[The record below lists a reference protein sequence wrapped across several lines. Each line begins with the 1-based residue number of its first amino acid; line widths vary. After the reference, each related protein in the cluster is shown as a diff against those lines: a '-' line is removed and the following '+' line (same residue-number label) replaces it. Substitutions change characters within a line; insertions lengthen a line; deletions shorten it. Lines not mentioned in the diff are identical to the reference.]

1 LDKSWQIGHT
11 PATVYTIKPLFT
23 ERMFVEFILLFF
35 IAVIANALSAFAGG
49 GAGLLQLP
57 VLIFMGLPFGVAL
70 ATHKIATVALGVGST
85 MRYWRE
91 KNVEVLFS
99 VFVLLTGLPGVIIGA
114 AIILSIDER
123 LATLLLGTLTIS
135 LGIYSFFKKQLGQE
149 FSPKNKTKLGLSIG
163 GGIIFLI
170 GFINGSLTS
179 GTGLFLT
186 IWLIHWF
193 GFDYKR
199 AVATTMIL
207 VGFFWN
213 ATGAITLSALGEV
226 KWAWLLPLILGSLVG
241 GYLGA
246 NLAIK
251 SGNKWIKIIFELI
264 TISVGTSLIIKAF

>member
-1 LDKSWQIGHT
+1 MVT
-11 PATVYTIKPLFT
+11 
-23 ERMFVEFILLFF
+23 EFILLFL

-70 ATHKIATVALGVGST
+70 ATHKIATVALGIGST
-85 MRYWRE
+85 ARYWRE
-91 KNVEVLFS
+91 GNIELLFS
-99 VFVLLTGLPGVIIGA
+99 LFVLAVGLPGVILGA
-114 AIILSIDER
+114 AIILSIDEQI
-123 LATLLLGTLTIS
+123 ATLLLGILTIS
-135 LGIYSFFKKQLGQE
+135 LGIYSFFKKQLGQHYH
-149 FSPKNKTKLGLSIG
+149 PQNKTKVGFFIG
-163 GGIIFLI
+163 GCAIFFI
-170 GFINGSLTS
+170 GFLNGSLTS

-207 VGFFWN
+207 VGFAWN
-213 ATGAITLSALGEV
+213 ATGAITLSALGDV
-226 KWAWLLPLILGSLVG
+226 KWAWLIPLIAGSLIG

-251 SGNKWIKIIFELI
+251 SSNKWIKIIFEI
-264 TISVGTSLIIKAF
+264 MTISVGASLIIKAL